1 LSGREA
7 IGRPDLPLNVRMHRP
22 LSWRAPVESRR
33 YAPNTGSPAG
43 YDPITMTHA
52 KPDDEQPQQ
61 PPITSATAS
70 ANPAPRVSSRLAL
83 VVPVLIS
90 LVALGLA
97 SWALLRTPADTP
109 PPPTAQQIADARG
122 LACAAY
128 ARVRSAV
135 ALQSQADPGA
145 DPNAAQL
152 VAVNARLAMAVGSQH
167 IVDNL
172 GPAVPSELA
181 GLLRSVATDLQDLAV
196 NALAGTSGDEAGQV
210 ARLHELEATSQ
221 KIVELCK

>member
-1 LSGREA
+1 
-7 IGRPDLPLNVRMHRP
+7 
-22 LSWRAPVESRR
+22 
-33 YAPNTGSPAG
+33 
-43 YDPITMTHA
+43 MTHA

-61 PPITSATAS
+61 PPLTHATPDPRAAS
-70 ANPAPRVSSRLAL
+70 ANLAPRVSSRLAIA
-83 VVPVLIS
+83 VPVLIS

-122 LACAAY
+122 AACTAY
-128 ARVRSAV
+128 TRVRTAV
-135 ALQSQADPGA
+135 ALQSQAYPGA
-145 DPNAAQL
+145 DPNGPQL

-181 GLLRSVATDLQDLAV
+181 GLLRSVATGLQDLAV

-210 ARLHELEATSQ
+210 ARLRELEATSQ
-221 KIVELCK
+221 RIVELCK